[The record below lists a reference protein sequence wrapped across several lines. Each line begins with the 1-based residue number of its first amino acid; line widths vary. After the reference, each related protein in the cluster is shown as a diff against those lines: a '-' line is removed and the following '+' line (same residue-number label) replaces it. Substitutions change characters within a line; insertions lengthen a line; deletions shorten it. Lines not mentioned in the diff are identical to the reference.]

1 MNNRSRL
8 LPCPAP
14 YVSACNTGSLPADL
28 SAPARKT
35 SRAPFLALLLV
46 MGFILAPLTCQAV
59 PSFARQTGLA
69 CIACH
74 TQFPELNAFG
84 RQFKLTGYTL
94 APTPSDLPPF
104 AVMFQ
109 PSFTHTGKSQAGG
122 AATGFSPNNNFA
134 LTQASLFY
142 AGRLFGPYAD
152 KLFGPDGAALAN
164 KFGIFSQTTYDGVAD
179 RLHWDNTELRFS
191 DVGEIAEK
199 PVMYGVYLN
208 NNPTLQDPW
217 NTVPAWSFPYSQ
229 TGLGAQSPPSPLIDG
244 ALAQQVGGVGAFIF
258 YDNSFYLDVAGYRT
272 LSGPMQNSLGIT
284 PDGETQVTGFAP
296 YWRAAYTKAV
306 DNNSY
311 EIGTFGLLTESYPG
325 RDSSSGTD
333 RILDIGFDAQAQ
345 FALESQDITFMASW
359 IHEQQNWGASHNLGL
374 AANPSDYLEKFK
386 LTADY
391 LYDKT
396 YGFSA
401 QYFATGGSTD
411 AIVYGNT
418 VPGALGSSATNSP
431 ASDGVVLA
439 LSWLPFNKNGGPDFW
454 PKSNLKVSLAYTIYD
469 RINGAHNNYD
479 GAGANAS
486 DNNTLYLEVWVAF

>member
-1 MNNRSRL
+1 MNNRTSKQTRPAFYARAALADNRPSNYSTPSRMKTHGAL
-8 LPCPAP
+8 L
-14 YVSACNTGSLPADL
+14 T
-28 SAPARKT
+28 
-35 SRAPFLALLLV
+35 LALVLGIV
-46 MGFILAPLTCQAV
+46 LAPLTCQAV

-74 TQFPELNAFG
+74 TEFPELNAFG

-94 APTPSDLPPF
+94 APTPSDLPPV
-104 AVMFQ
+104 ALMFM

-152 KLFGPDGAALAN
+152 KLFGTEGAAFAN

-217 NTVPAWSFPYSQ
+217 NTTPAWGFPFSQ
-229 TGLGAQSPPSPLIDG
+229 SGLAAQTPPSPLIDG
-244 ALAQQVGGVGAFIF
+244 GLAQQVGGVGAFIF
-258 YDNSFYLDVAGYRT
+258 YDNSFYIDVAGYRT
-272 LSGPMQNSLGIT
+272 LSAPLQNSLGIT
-284 PDGETQVTGFAP
+284 PDGEAQVTGFAP

-333 RILDIGFDAQAQ
+333 RILDLGFDAQAQ
-345 FALESQDITFMASW
+345 FAMEGQDLTFMASW
-359 IHEQQNWGASHNLGL
+359 IHEQQNWGASQNLAL
-374 AANPSDYLEKFK
+374 TANPSDYLEKFK

-396 YGFSA
+396 YGFA
-401 QYFATGGSTD
+401 VQYFATGGSTD
-411 AIVYGNT
+411 AIMYGNT
-418 VPGALGSSATNSP
+418 VPGALGNSATNSP

-439 LSWLPFNKNGGPDFW
+439 LNWLPFNKNGGPDFW
-454 PKSNLKVSLAYTIYD
+454 PKSNVKVSLQYTIYD

-486 DNNTLYLEVWVAF
+486 DNNTLYLELWIAF